1 MKDYREDITRQ
12 QAEARRQAL
21 VQLLQAAGRAVDAN
35 GSRESLERLNVA
47 LISMGRAYG
56 TEPTP
61 AKRGSASHNRASSP
75 SC

>member
-21 VQLLQAAGRAVDAN
+21 VQLLHAAGHAVDAD
-35 GSRESLERLNVA
+35 GSPESLERLNVA
-47 LISMGRAYG
+47 LISMGRAHG

-61 AKRGSASHNRASSP
+61 AKRGPASHNRAP
-75 SC
+75 ATSC